1 MVRTSLYSRQ
11 QKMGATFSDFHGWEL
26 PVRYSSF
33 EAEHVAATLRVALR
47 DASAGG
53 RLMLRGPDAL
63 DLLHRLSTNDLLAL
77 KPGEG
82 TRTVL
87 TNNKGRVLDLLR
99 VYYVGDYLL
108 VYTSPQRLQ
117 KVIEWI
123 DLYTFLEDLTVTDI
137 TADTL
142 VLELVGPNG
151 AALLEHFTEG
161 NVSLQPGGVI
171 VDSVHG
177 IPVTIFR
184 DDSLGLESYGLMV
197 GADSAVSLWE
207 DVLEQGQLW
216 ELSPMGSEV
225 HEVLR
230 IKAGLPMYGQELTE
244 QVNPLEAGL
253 RPSISF
259 TKGCYIGQEVVL
271 RLDTF
276 RKVQRHLVRLDIEG
290 QGVPSIGDK
299 LLVDGK
305 TVGTLTSIGK
315 IQPQQNIIALA
326 LIRTAYDQPGQE
338 LEIASQAHHWIGR
351 VISLDQYAL
360 EGSGV

>member
-11 QKMGATFSDFHGWEL
+11 QEMGATFRDFHGWEV
-26 PVRYSSF
+26 PVRYTDF
-33 EAEHVAATLRVALR
+33 ETEHGAATSRVALR

-53 RLMLRGPDAL
+53 RLTLHGSDAL
-63 DLLHRLSTNDLLAL
+63 DLLHRLSTNDLLTL

-82 TRTVL
+82 IRTVL
-87 TNNKGRVLDLLR
+87 TNNKGRILDLLR
-99 VYYVGDYLL
+99 VYYVEDYLL
-108 VYTSPQRLQ
+108 VYTSPQSLQ

-137 TADTL
+137 TADT
-142 VLELVGPNG
+142 VVMELVGPNG
-151 AALLEHFTEG
+151 VGVLESLTG
-161 NVSLQPGGVI
+161 GSVSLQPGGVI
-171 VDSVHG
+171 VDTIHG
-177 IPVTIFR
+177 IPVTITR
-184 DDSLGLESYGLMV
+184 DDSLDLESYGLLV
-197 GADSAVSLWE
+197 DADSAPSLWE
-207 DVLEQGQLW
+207 DLLEQGQLW
-216 ELSPMGSEV
+216 ELSPMGDEVSEI
-225 HEVLR
+225 LR
-230 IKAGLPMYGQELTE
+230 ITAGVPMYGQELSE

-271 RLDTF
+271 RLDTY
-276 RKVQRHLVRLDIEG
+276 RKVQRHLVRLAIEG
-290 QGVPSIGDK
+290 EGLPSIGDK

-305 TVGTLTSIGK
+305 TVGTLTSVGK
-315 IQPQQNIIALA
+315 IPLQRNIIGLG

-338 LEIASQAHHWIGR
+338 VEITSQGHHWIGR